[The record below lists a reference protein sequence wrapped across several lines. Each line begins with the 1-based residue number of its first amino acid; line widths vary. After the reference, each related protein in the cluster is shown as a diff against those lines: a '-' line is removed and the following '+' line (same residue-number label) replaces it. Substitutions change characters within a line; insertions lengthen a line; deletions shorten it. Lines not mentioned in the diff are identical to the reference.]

1 MTVFTGTYIE
11 QTGNNV
17 KPFFLLTL
25 TGEGTHNPNHTPAN
39 PHAKPAFEGPAVVKD
54 GAKGAAAKWPRKAWS
69 LTTPGPR
76 KSFHHAV
83 WGETGSW
90 SGFSGLMVAPLHD
103 PACGMLQGCI

>member
-54 GAKGAAAKWPRKAWS
+54 GAKGAAAKRPRKAWS
-69 LTTPGPR
+69 LTTTGPR
-76 KSFHHAV
+76 KIIP
-83 WGETGSW
+83 
-90 SGFSGLMVAPLHD
+90 SGGLGGAEC
-103 PACGMLQGCI
+103 A